1 MRGVVVLGWAVV
13 LAVLAGLAGCSS
25 GGSSTTSGWQLTI
38 YYTPVDRYHAGD
50 PQPVVGCARPDCNGG
65 APGSEDLGSYPG
77 DFVDAVVFEGNGRIT
92 AGPHTGEY
100 LNWTDQAGFWL
111 DAAPR
116 DRDGKPL
123 VPFVS
128 ADADE
133 DVLAGDTAFRVE
145 RCGRAADGTEVAEDV
160 CERVRSAHW
169 VVGGAF
175 GADLGGAKHVDIYVG
190 EESSADFTESGW
202 FTTLTEVEL
211 AFP

>member
-1 MRGVVVLGWAVV
+1 MRGVVVVGLVALLGF
-13 LAVLAGLAGCSS
+13 AGVAGCSS
-25 GGSSTTSGWQLTI
+25 GGGSSTSGWQLTI

-50 PQPVVGCARPDCNGG
+50 AQPVVGCARPDCNDG
-65 APGSEDLGSYPG
+65 APGGDDLGSYPG

-92 AGPHTGEY
+92 DGPHAGQY
-100 LNWTDQAGFWL
+100 LNWTDRAGFWI
-111 DAAPR
+111 DVAPR
-116 DRDGKPL
+116 DHGGKPL

-145 RCGRAADGTEVAEDV
+145 HCGRAADGTEVAEDV
-160 CERVRSAHW
+160 CARVQSAHW

-202 FTTLTEVEL
+202 FTTLTKVDL